1 VATSHSAQLRSRLS
15 HWSNPMAVK
24 TKTLE
29 NGLDNKLP
37 WRSGFALKLEAP
49 AIGNTISES
58 RSLR

>member
-1 VATSHSAQLRSRLS
+1 
-15 HWSNPMAVK
+15 MAVK